1 MHRTILV
8 AMTPDEAG
16 RDALALG
23 VELARPS
30 GANVILGGVVVQRR
44 GRPVYEGSAFDELL
58 TRLREL
64 SRRRAYDVAVSA
76 EVVMSASVPLG
87 LRDLAT
93 ERQADLLVLG
103 ASHGGTLERVL
114 HGDLAVEA
122 ASSAPCPVA
131 VAAHGHAAH
140 ELARIAVGWDGTP
153 EGDDALEWAVQF
165 ADAAGATVQIVRV
178 LEARHREGT
187 VPEPT
192 AREDAEAARRRV
204 QHRVL
209 ADTKLVWGDPGRAL
223 VEASRDVDLLVVGA
237 RPHGPLRRM
246 LFWNATTSVLH
257 NTHCPVVVLPRGVHV
272 PARAAMV

>member
-30 GANVILGGVVVQRR
+30 GAQVILGGVVVQRR
-44 GRPVYEGSAFDELL
+44 GRPVYQGSAFDELL
-58 TRLREL
+58 GRLREL

-87 LRDLAT
+87 LRQLAT
-93 ERQADLLVLG
+93 KREADVLVLG
-103 ASHGGTLERVL
+103 PSHGGTLERVL

-131 VAAHGHAAH
+131 VAARGRAAN
-140 ELARIAVGWDGTP
+140 EPARIAVGWDGTP
-153 EGDDALEWAVQF
+153 EADDALEWAVQF
-165 ADAAGATVQIVRV
+165 AEVAGATVQIVRV

-192 AREDAEAARRRV
+192 AREDCDAARRRV
-204 QHRVL
+204 HPRVPTE
-209 ADTKLVWGDPGRAL
+209 TKLVWGDPGPAL
-223 VEASRDVDLLVVGA
+223 ADATREVDLLVLGA
-237 RPHGPLRRM
+237 RPHGPLRRA
-246 LFWNATTSVLH
+246 LFGNPMTNVLH
-257 NTHCPVVVLPRGVHV
+257 NAHSPVVVLPRGVHV
-272 PARAAMV
+272 RPGAAMV